1 MLSFNSEETIDC
13 NSVTLHVQ
21 VSLEDITQNKHRV
34 RQDDTVTCNLP
45 EHNRD
50 ILGMLK
56 LQGPPVTLILDRIGR
71 ISAVEIGPE
80 RHLRSHSSP
89 LRDSVHWKKYL
100 LKQEIPSGPL
110 P

>member
-1 MLSFNSEETIDC
+1 MFSFNSEETIDC

-45 EHNRD
+45 EHGRD

-56 LQGPPVTLILDRIGR
+56 LQGPPVL
-71 ISAVEIGPE
+71 
-80 RHLRSHSSP
+80 H
-89 LRDSVHWKKYL
+89 
-100 LKQEIPSGPL
+100 
-110 P
+110 